1 MEKNKEIGANTTGIL
16 SALAPTE
23 LGDYK
28 GGTPPDRPYK
38 SPCHWHNAWA
48 APLSS
53 IYDVL
58 TCEWCGSMLAARQ
71 CAGCRG
77 FYPDTAYE
85 PEIDLVRCPS
95 PQIQWGL
102 LCCPCAALAEEQDPH
117 PSPLPPG
124 EREKESGGAI

>member
-1 MEKNKEIGANTTGIL
+1 MENLRNKFPLTRLRRPAGTL
-16 SALAPTE
+16 SPE
-23 LGDYK
+23 GRGEKKD
-28 GGTPPDRPYK
+28 
-38 SPCHWHNAWA
+38 PCHWHNAWA

-124 EREKESGGAI
+124 EREKESGGGI